1 MDQLLALVNIRV
13 LTALFISALILLS
26 LASTAA
32 ALTQDIVDSHA
43 FHAASMS
50 EQDSIILEHKLY
62 LQENSSPVDDGL
74 DAVAYERSQKAK
86 EVANANAKLAQLKAS
101 IGGAE

>member
-13 LTALFISALILLS
+13 LIALFISALILLS
-26 LASTAA
+26 LASAAA

-43 FHAASMS
+43 SHTASMS
-50 EQDSIILEHKLY
+50 EQDAIILEHKLY

-74 DAVAYERSQKAK
+74 DAEQYERSQKAK
-86 EVANANAKLAQLKAS
+86 EAAHANNFIAKAYGRRS
-101 IGGAE
+101 

>member
-13 LTALFISALILLS
+13 LIALVISALILLS

-43 FHAASMS
+43 SHAASIS
-50 EQDSIILEHKLY
+50 AQDAIILEHKLY

-74 DAVAYERSQKAK
+74 DAEQYERSQKAK
-86 EVANANAKLAQLKAS
+86 EAAHANNFIAKAYGRKS
-101 IGGAE
+101 